1 MNLARRDVLAGGLG
15 LAGLWGCSG
24 EAQFGMPWTADLAGP
39 LLSPG
44 TGEIDFA
51 SHLLARTSFGVRPGD
66 RESLLSMA
74 KDVERASERWIDAQL
89 EPDSI
94 DDARCERA
102 VRRLE
107 TLAQPVGELY
117 EFRPALLLR
126 ELTTATLLRAVHS
139 KRQLFEVLCQF
150 WTDHFNIDVSK
161 GECAW
166 LKTADDRDVIR
177 RHALGRFEDLLSASA
192 KSPAMLWYLDGR
204 VNRAGGERGRPN
216 ENYARE
222 LLELHSLGIDGGYT
236 QQDVMEVARCLS
248 GWTLRDRTGFFKAR
262 LEFRRE
268 DHDDGE
274 KLVLGQR
281 IPAGGGARDLDLV
294 LRLVARHPA
303 TARHIAAKLARRFIS
318 DDARGCLAAEQA
330 FVNSG
335 GDLRATLRALFTSAE
350 FRAPDCRGTKLKR
363 PFHFVA
369 GCLRATD
376 ASVHPPQAWIGFLE
390 RMGHAPFQ
398 HPTPD
403 GYPEHAL
410 AWTGTLLWR
419 WRAAE
424 AAVQSREGDAGID
437 AAALESRFGGAPQ
450 LLAHLFGR
458 VPNDD
463 ERAQIESLPDAA
475 DRLVMALASPA
486 FQRT

>member
-1 MNLARRDVLAGGLG
+1 MNLARRDLLAGGLG

-24 EAQFGMPWTADLAGP
+24 DAPLSLVGPVEAPQPWA
-39 LLSPG
+39 SPDSS
-44 TGEIDFA
+44 TIDFV
-51 SHLLARTSFGVRPGD
+51 SHVLARTSFGVSPGD
-66 RESLLSMA
+66 RDALLSRSQDTEEA
-74 KDVERASERWIDAQL
+74 CVRWIDAQL
-89 EPDSI
+89 DPDSI
-94 DDARCERA
+94 EDGACERA

-126 ELTTATLLRAVHS
+126 ELTTATWLRAVHS

-204 VNRAGGERGRPN
+204 VNRAGGERDRPN

-236 QQDVMEVARCLS
+236 QRDVMEVARCLS
-248 GWTLRDRTGFFKAR
+248 GWTLRDRSGFFKAR
-262 LEFRRE
+262 LEFHRE
-268 DHDDGE
+268 HHDDGE

-281 IPAGGGARDLDLV
+281 IPAGGGAEDFDAV
-294 LRLVARHPA
+294 LRHVARHPS
-303 TARHIAAKLARRFIS
+303 TARHIAAKLARRFIA
-318 DDARGCLAAEQA
+318 DDARGNPAAEQA
-330 FVNSG
+330 FASSG
-335 GDLRATLRALFTSAE
+335 GDLRATLRALFASAE
-350 FRAPDCRGTKLKR
+350 FRAPACRGTKLKR
-363 PFHFVA
+363 PFHFA
-369 GCLRATD
+369 AACLRSTGAP
-376 ASVHPPQAWIGFLE
+376 VQPPLAWLGFLE

-403 GYPEHAL
+403 GYPEDSH

-424 AAVQSREGDAGID
+424 AAVQSREGSADFD
-437 AAALESRFGGAPQ
+437 AAALEARFGGAPR

-458 VPNDD
+458 APNEA
-463 ERAQIESLPDAA
+463 ERAEIAELSDAA